1 MGYTA
6 MAVTGSDGN
15 RLVSGWDLGSLRVE
29 EDLGRESPV
38 DGMVDYETRVYTV
51 SELLGGFNGVSRPN
65 RLPRNASCPQYE
77 QWRQED
83 ALYRAHLRY
92 NLLLTRMMHEGVVGL
107 SCEVRVG
114 RSEGRL
120 SAVTVVSSGVE
131 YRMFGNTYYGRYRV
145 TEVES

>member
-29 EDLGRESPV
+29 EDLGGLSPV
-38 DGMVDYETRVYTV
+38 NGMVDYETRVYTV

-65 RLPRNASCPQYE
+65 RLPRNPTYYQE
-77 QWRQED
+77 QQWRQDD
-83 ALYRAHLRY
+83 ARYRAHMRY
-92 NLLLTRMMHEGVVGL
+92 NLLLTRMMHEGVVDL

-120 SAVTVVSSGVE
+120 SAVTVVSTGDE
-131 YRMFGNTYYGRYRV
+131 YRMFGNTYYGRYQ
-145 TEVES
+145 S

>member
-6 MAVTGSDGN
+6 TAVTGSDGN
-15 RLVSGWDLGSLRVE
+15 RLVSGWDLGSLSVE
-29 EDLGRESPV
+29 ADLGGVSPV
-38 DGMVDYETRVYTV
+38 AGMVDYESRVYTV

-92 NLLLTRMMHEGVVGL
+92 NLLLTRMMHEGVVSL

-114 RSEGRL
+114 RSDGRL

>member
-38 DGMVDYETRVYTV
+38 DGLVDYETRVYTV
-51 SELLGGFNGVSRPN
+51 SDLLGGFNGVSRPN
-65 RLPRNASCPQYE
+65 RLPRNASCSQYD

-92 NLLLTRMMHEGVVGL
+92 NLLLTRMMHEGGVDL

-120 SAVTVVSSGVE
+120 SAVTVVSSGAE

-145 TEVES
+145 AEVES